1 MSLARLAHGHTL
13 LEDLAVVTWAVPL
26 PALASL
32 LPAEVSPRSFTLSRH
47 GDEGSGEVGLASLV
61 AYRYRNFRFR
71 GLPFARVAAR
81 QVHVR
86 AHVQLGGEDG
96 VWFFSTSLDHPFV
109 FLPKGLWAMPW
120 HRDRIQEEAVWEG
133 EVLQREEVAVEGTR
147 ALRLRLGGPAAGP
160 LLAHDLVHEVVH
172 PAVGWWQ
179 RTRGAGLGCLRVGHT
194 TAEPSPVGVQEASCA
209 LLEGLG
215 LVEPGAWPLNA
226 LAARS
231 AAIEVHTPPRRV

>member
-26 PALASL
+26 PALTSL
-32 LPAEVSPRSFTLSRH
+32 LPAEVEARAFSLPGH
-47 GDEGSGEVGLASLV
+47 GGQGDEVGLASLV
-61 AYRYRNFRFR
+61 AYRYRDFRFR

-86 AHVQLGGEDG
+86 AHVRLGGEDG
-96 VWFFSTSLDHPFV
+96 VWFFSTSLDHPYV

-120 HRDRIQEEAVWEG
+120 HRDRIQEDAAWEG
-133 EVLQREEVAVEGTR
+133 EVLQREEVVVAGPRAV
-147 ALRLRLGGPAAGP
+147 RLRLGGPAEGP
-160 LLAHDLVHEVVH
+160 GLPPGLVQEVVH
-172 PAVGWWQ
+172 PVVGWWH
-179 RTRGAGLGCLRVGHT
+179 RTRGARLGCLRVGHT
-194 TAEPSPVGVQEASCA
+194 TAEPSPIGVQEASCA

-215 LVEPGAWPLNA
+215 LVEQSARPVSA
-226 LAARS
+226 LAART